1 MRSDNS
7 GRKCLVSGCEGAPA
21 TTKTKCQHRRL
32 NIIVVTGRS
41 GKKVRECLD
50 CGDLVKVKS

>member
-1 MRSDNS
+1 MRVLHVSDRRTENVKE
-7 GRKCLVSGCEGAPA
+7 KC
-21 TTKTKCQHRRL
+21 KHRRL

-50 CGDLVKVKS
+50 CGELVRVRS